1 MLDALKEII
10 NPDVIIESD
19 PVKKELLLKED
30 GADSKI
36 KKLYIT
42 HMPDK
47 ALAFTLDYQPGGNA
61 NRWFKQL
68 SPYID
73 ASNDQGVN
81 KGCDLIVIWQ
91 DGEQFFA
98 LIFDLKSDK
107 PRPEATK
114 KQLNNSALFLRY
126 LLSMLHAHYGIP
138 TETLQI
144 KKAIG
149 TTDPR
154 AVRKGATYRPNA
166 QATTIADYHIEAITP
181 KPHQTGYIALAQ
193 LARRHFRGLS

>member
-1 MLDALKEII
+1 MLAAMKEII
-10 NPDVIIESD
+10 NTDVVIECD
-19 PVKKELLLKED
+19 IAKKELLLKED

-42 HMPDK
+42 NMPEN
-47 ALAFTLDYQPGGNA
+47 ALAFTLDHQPGGAA

-68 SPYID
+68 SPYV
-73 ASNDQGVN
+73 AVGNDKGVN
-81 KGCDLIVIWQ
+81 KGCDLIVLWQ
-91 DGEQFFA
+91 ESNQFHA

-114 KQLNNSALFLRY
+114 KQLDNSELFLNY
-126 LLSMLHAHYGIP
+126 LLAMASLHYDI
-138 TETLQI
+138 ETDAIQI

-149 TTDPR
+149 TTDNR

-166 QATTIADYHIEAITP
+166 TATRVADYHIEVITP
-181 KPHQTGYIALAQ
+181 KAYQTGYISLPK
-193 LARRHFRGLS
+193 LAR